1 MRTQL
6 IINLVFAS
14 VVSISSLIVFGD
26 IPSVGNKAIAQT
38 KKPTIDTKPCVRQEL
53 PKLKQGMPY
62 SKAREMLL
70 EAGWQAIFNHVQ
82 LMNSQKSAPVNYFF
96 AGKDYTEI
104 VDCAGTGL
112 GLCLFR
118 FENAYGEILY
128 VTTANNRENQEN
140 VFGWRVEQSEANE

>member
-1 MRTQL
+1 MSIKFSIGL
-6 IINLVFAS
+6 ISISTVILSIIIPTFEGS
-14 VVSISSLIVFGD
+14 VV
-26 IPSVGNKAIAQT
+26 AQT

-70 EAGWQAIFNHVQ
+70 KAGWQAIFNHVQ

-118 FENAYGEILY
+118 FESAYGEVLY
-128 VTTANNRENQEN
+128 VTTANNGANQET
-140 VFGWRVEQSEANE
+140 VFGWRIEEQEEQ